1 MFLSFLTRVA
11 ANESLFEDYDPS
23 NAEWPS
29 ERYLCVC
36 KKNVIKMRI
45 DGRGTPDC
53 SSSVVSNCSRRREK
67 VVAVG
72 GGCEVKRSSS
82 KFLYDDLVDR
92 RVKRSETRDRKI
104 KMEVRWE
111 IVCIFLLCFIMEK
124 LFWFLIGGYLF

>member
-1 MFLSFLTRVA
+1 MA

-23 NAEWPS
+23 NAKWPS

-111 IVCIFLLCFIMEK
+111 IVCNFFWYFNIEK
-124 LFWFLIGGYLF
+124 LLLFLIDENLF